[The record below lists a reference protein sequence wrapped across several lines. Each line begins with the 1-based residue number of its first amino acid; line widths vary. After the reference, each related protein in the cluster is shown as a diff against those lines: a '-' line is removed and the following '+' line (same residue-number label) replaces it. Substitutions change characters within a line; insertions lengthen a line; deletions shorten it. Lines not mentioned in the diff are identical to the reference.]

1 MSVGMRALMVCAL
14 AVTLH
19 IQASGRASAEER
31 KSGLTVAG
39 DILAIAIPTGAGVLS
54 LAYGDHDGVW
64 MNGANVLA
72 TAVAVNGLK
81 AATKD
86 TSWSIRPNG
95 LDYGF
100 PSGHASYAFSG
111 AAFLHYRYGWQ
122 YGLPAAALA
131 SVVAYSRI
139 ENKYHHWRDVIVG
152 AAIPYVTGYF
162 LVDHYNENVRI
173 LPFVDWSRKPTFG
186 IVVSIKTS
194 VERSVGSPFKSEPA
208 FRYQPGPPMGPIY

>member
-1 MSVGMRALMVCAL
+1 MAAAAL
-14 AVTLH
+14 A
-19 IQASGRASAEER
+19 ASVVLYAPGRAPAEEQR
-31 KSGLTVAG
+31 KSSLTVAG
-39 DILAIAIPTGAGVLS
+39 DILAIAIPTAAGVFS
-54 LAYGDHDGVW
+54 FAHGDYDGVW
-64 MNGANVLA
+64 MNGANMLTTAA
-72 TAVAVNGLK
+72 TVNGLK
-81 AATKD
+81 WATKN
-86 TSWSIRPNG
+86 TSWTNRPNG

-111 AAFLHYRYGWQ
+111 AAYLHYRYGWQ

-131 SVVAYSRI
+131 SLVAYSRV

-162 LVDHYNENVRI
+162 LVDHFNENVRM

-186 IVVSIKTS
+186 VVVSIRTS